1 MFMGLTSCSHKQ
13 MRMFMEFSR
22 SRGKLEKLK
31 CDRRITSL
39 LGYTTSEADGRR
51 QTAIS

>member
-1 MFMGLTSCSHKQ
+1 MGLTSCSHKQ
-13 MRMFMEFSR
+13 TRMFMECSR
-22 SRGKLEKLK
+22 SRGKLEKTVK